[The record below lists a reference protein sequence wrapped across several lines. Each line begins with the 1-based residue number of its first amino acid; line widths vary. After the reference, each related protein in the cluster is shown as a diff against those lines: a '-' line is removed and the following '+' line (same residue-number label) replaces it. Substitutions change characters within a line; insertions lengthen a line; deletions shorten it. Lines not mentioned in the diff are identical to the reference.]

1 MSSSRHPLTM
11 NEPVDQAGSA
21 HATPAAARRD
31 RNHRVSRR
39 LWITAIQLALF
50 LVFLAAWQW
59 LPTIPWLASKS
70 HVFDSF
76 FVSSPSK
83 IFQRLRELFS
93 GADSVTPIWSYIWN
107 TISAST
113 IGLLIGMS
121 LGAVFGLI
129 LGSSAVL
136 SDILRPFLVA
146 LNAIPRIALIPI
158 VVVLFGPTTLG
169 SITVSVMVTF
179 FVAFFNA
186 YEGARSV
193 APPLIQNA
201 RLLGAGRA
209 GVMRHVRLPYVL
221 AWTIAALP
229 LAATFSVISV
239 VTGELLIGA
248 PGLGLLLGNA
258 TSTADATLTFSLVI
272 ILSVL
277 GLVTVL
283 GADQISKRVLH
294 WWAK

>member
-1 MSSSRHPLTM
+1 MST
-11 NEPVDQAGSA
+11 
-21 HATPAAARRD
+21 ARR
-31 RNHRVSRR
+31 RVPRR
-39 LWITAIQLALF
+39 VWITAVQLAV
-50 LVFLAAWQW
+50 LVLFLAAWQW
-59 LPTIPWLASKS
+59 LPTIPWLSEKS

-83 IFQRLRELFS
+83 IFQRLRDLFS
-93 GADSVTPIWSYIWN
+93 GQQSVTPIWTYIWN

-113 IGLLIGMS
+113 LGLVIGMS
-121 LGAVFGLI
+121 LGAAFGLF

-193 APPLIQNA
+193 SPPLLQNA
-201 RLLGAGRA
+201 ALLGASRA
-209 GVMRHVRLPYVL
+209 GIMRYVRLPYVL

-229 LAATFSVISV
+229 LAATFSVIAV

-283 GADQISKRVLH
+283 IADRISKRVLH